1 MANWKSPNRSVVTP
15 IIMVKDAM
23 KAVEFAKH
31 VFGAELIARPL
42 MRSSGE
48 LWNAEIKIGDST
60 IMFTEP
66 PEGHEIP
73 GFIYVHVADA
83 DTVFEKAVAAG
94 AEAILK
100 PMDQFYGEHDGGFKD
115 AQGNIWWV
123 STHKEIVDDDEV
135 ERRARDMEK
144 QMAGDRT

>member
-1 MANWKSPNRSVVTP
+1 MSNWQSPNRSTVTP

-23 KAVEFAKH
+23 KTIAFAKE
-31 VFGAELIARPL
+31 VFGAELVGKPL
-42 MRSSGE
+42 MRADGL
-48 LWNAEIKIGDST
+48 LWNAEVKIGDST

-73 GFIYVHVADA
+73 GFIYVHVPDA
-83 DTVFEKAVAAG
+83 DKTFNKAVAAG

-123 STHKEIVDDDEV
+123 STHCKMLTSKEV
-135 ERRARDMEK
+135 EVGARAFEA
-144 QMAGDRT
+144 QMRAEQE